1 MTERAWPPGRQVQR
15 NTTELRDAEQRQ
27 QVVGDAEAEVEV
39 EPQPQPQPAQDVGGI
54 KEFDPDIHVFADP
67 ALRIPIEAFHPD
79 TRDEVRRAYLLNGPT
94 QPVGHNFP
102 RKSGDNR
109 VFREAWFKHLDWLE
123 YSVSKDAAYCFYCFL
138 FRQVT
143 DENFGHDAFTKVGY
157 RNWTNAYHG
166 FPHHVGG
173 PASYHNRARMD
184 ADDFNNQRSS
194 IRHNVQA
201 HTKEA
206 EQKYEVRVTTSLDVA
221 TFLLMQGHEFRGH
234 DESSSSLNKGNF
246 LEMLEWYKARK
257 EEVKVAFDELCP
269 ANARMTSHTI
279 QKDLAKS
286 CAREITQVIKEEIAD
301 SLFSILIDESRDI
314 SIAEQMAVI
323 VRYVNKKGIVV
334 ERFLGLKHVKDT
346 SADSLKGA
354 LVSLLAKH
362 GLPIARLRGQ
372 GYDNASN
379 MRGEFNGLQK
389 LIRDE
394 NPYAFYIHGFAH
406 QLRLVVVSVTSAV
419 SSFDDFFNYLGLI
432 VTSTGASCKRK
443 DLEKGQIF
451 TGRGKHQNTNLAR
464 PGDTRWG
471 SHFRTLTRIELMWD
485 VVVTVLS
492 MLMLKV
498 LRITNDLSLLLQRK
512 DQNIVQAIS
521 LLVDV
526 KTRLVNLRND
536 GWDALLD
543 EVKSFYVVPRWGRSR
558 LAGITITQEHHYRV
572 HTFFAAIDAII
583 TEMDHRFNEVSSELL
598 VCFSCLD
605 PRDSFSNFNVDK
617 IARLTEIYDQDFSD
631 DDRSRIRGQL
641 ETFIIHVQRVDEFIA
656 CSDLGSLAAKLVQ
669 TRKHNAFP
677 LVYRLIEL
685 SLLLPVATASHNKI
699 SDGRLNH
706 LILCYIEKEI
716 FKGLDFDKVKKTFQ
730 AMKERRMNFPKPAR
744 NH

>member
-1 MTERAWPPGRQVQR
+1 MARAVADEDEKKQLQRQSPVPGEAEYKCHPARNDLRSFFTSNQQRENGGAGASEGQVQR
-15 NTTELRDAEQRQ
+15 NTTESRDAEHRQ
-27 QVVGDAEAEVEV
+27 QAFVESVIANLEQIVEDADAE
-39 EPQPQPQPAQDVGGI
+39 PQLAQDVGGI
-54 KEFDPDIHVFADP
+54 KDFDPKIHVFADP

-102 RKSGDNR
+102 RKSVDNR
-109 VFREAWFKHLDWLE
+109 V
-123 YSVSKDAAYCFYCFL
+123 
-138 FRQVT
+138 T
-143 DENFGHDAFTKVGY
+143 DEKFGHDAFTKAGY
-157 RNWTNAYHG
+157 RNWRNAYHG
-166 FPHHVGG
+166 FPLHVGG
-173 PASYHNRARMD
+173 PSSYHNRARMD

-194 IRHNVQA
+194 IRHNVQT

-206 EQKYEVRVTTSLDVA
+206 EQKYEVRVTASLDIA
-221 TFLLMQGHEFRGH
+221 TFLLMQGHAIRGH
-234 DESSSSLNKGNF
+234 DKSSSSQNNGNF
-246 LEMLEWYKARK
+246 LEMLEWYKTRK
-257 EEVKVAFDELCP
+257 EEVKAAFDELCP
-269 ANARMTSHTI
+269 TNARMTSHTI

-286 CAREITQVIKEEIAD
+286 CAREITQVIKEEIGD
-301 SLFSILIDESRDI
+301 SLFSVLIDESRDI

-346 SADSLKGA
+346 SADSLKEA

-372 GYDNASN
+372 GYDGASN

-394 NPYAFYIHGFAH
+394 NSYAFYIHCFAH
-406 QLRLVVVSVTSAV
+406 QLQLVVVSVTSAV

-432 VTSTGASCKRK
+432 VTSVSASCKRK
-443 DLEKGQIF
+443 DMLTENHRLTILDKLERGQNF
-451 TGRGKHQNTNLAR
+451 TGRGKNQNTNLSR

-485 VVVTVLS
+485 DVVTVLS
-492 MLMLKV
+492 MVHEDARNPGRAGGLVHQMESFRFVFNMKLMLKV

-512 DQNIVQAIS
+512 DQNIVQAMS

-536 GWDALLD
+536 GWDVLLN
-543 EVKSFYVVPRWGRSR
+543 EVKSFCNAKKIPIPNMEDAIPRWGRSR
-558 LAGITITQEHHYRV
+558 LAEITITQEHYYRV
-572 HTFFAAIDAII
+572 DTFFAAVDAII
-583 TEMDHRFNEVSSELL
+583 TEMDHRFSEVSSEFL

-631 DDRSRIRGQL
+631 DDRSRIRDQL
-641 ETFIIHVQRVDEFIA
+641 ETFILHVRRVDEFLA
-656 CSDLGSLAAKLVQ
+656 CYDLESLAAIK
-669 TRKHNAFP
+669 
-677 LVYRLIEL
+677 
-685 SLLLPVATASHNKI
+685 S
-699 SDGRLNH
+699 
-706 LILCYIEKEI
+706 
-716 FKGLDFDKVKKTFQ
+716 
-730 AMKERRMNFPKPAR
+730 
-744 NH
+744 